1 MGKIMLKF
9 NGKDNVENVKMLPLT
24 LHFEM
29 FYNIQFTYRVLDE
42 LTACLFSFKTDFY
55 TNYLHAVLRMNF
67 VLTTQCFHEQ
77 TSRF

>member
-29 FYNIQFTYRVLDE
+29 FYNI
-42 LTACLFSFKTDFY
+42 
-55 TNYLHAVLRMNF
+55 
-67 VLTTQCFHEQ
+67 
-77 TSRF
+77 